1 MDNELKEALS
11 ALLKAEFLPMFDRLD
26 VIDKRLDGI
35 DNRLGGIDNHLI
47 VIDKRLDG
55 LDNHLIVIDNRLDG
69 LDNHLIVIDNRL
81 DGIDNH
87 LIVIDNRL
95 DGLDT
100 RLDRIEIDQ
109 IQIKQAVLETN
120 ATVKRIEL
128 IQEQQHSI
136 IELLSARSIE
146 HEAKIKRIL

>member
-11 ALLKAEFLPMFDRLD
+11 ALLKAEFLPIFDRLD

-35 DNRLGGIDNHLI
+35 DNCLG
-47 VIDKRLDG
+47 
-55 LDNHLIVIDNRLDG
+55 
-69 LDNHLIVIDNRL
+69 
-81 DGIDNH
+81 GIDNH

-100 RLDRIEIDQ
+100 RLDRIEQ
-109 IQIKQAVLETN
+109 EQTQIKQAVLETN
-120 ATVKRIEL
+120 TTVKRIEL

>member
-1 MDNELKEALS
+1 MGRGVMEMDNELKEALS

-35 DNRLGGIDNHLI
+35 DNHLI
-47 VIDKRLDG
+47 VIDDRLDG
-55 LDNHLIVIDNRLDG
+55 LDNHLIVIDNRL
-69 LDNHLIVIDNRL
+69 NE
-81 DGIDNH
+81 
-87 LIVIDNRL
+87 
-95 DGLDT
+95 LDT

>member
-11 ALLKAEFLPMFDRLD
+11 ALLKAELLPIFNEIGGLNDQLGS
-26 VIDKRLDGI
+26 ISARLDGM
-35 DNRLGGIDNHLI
+35 DHRLEGMDTRLEGMDTRLEGIDT
-47 VIDKRLDG
+47 RLE
-55 LDNHLIVIDNRLDG
+55 
-69 LDNHLIVIDNRL
+69 
-81 DGIDNH
+81 GI
-87 LIVIDNRL
+87 
-95 DGLDT
+95 DT
-100 RLDRIEIDQ
+100 RLDGVDTRLDSVDKRLHTLELEQ
-109 IQIKQAVLETN
+109 TQIKQAVLETN